1 MLLETISHVPKML
14 NELFLNIKIRSL
26 KMLDFKDNLPSN
38 KA

>member
-1 MLLETISHVPKML
+1 MLLETISHVPKVL
-14 NELFLNIKIRSL
+14 DKLFLNIKNRSL